1 MTNFRQSLRRD
12 ASVLPARRSFTLVE
26 LIVVLTIIFVLTGL
40 VFTAAGFIQKK
51 GARSRAE
58 SEMAALTAAIENYKS
73 DNGDYPRDPG
83 TGTPP
88 KSTTDILCAD
98 ANPASGGDP
107 TSDDYQHASQYLYG
121 QLSGD
126 YDNSDSSAST
136 NYNAVIDTTNEKANR
151 VYFNFPPSM
160 LSITVAS
167 GATGPTRP
175 TGRSGGGGSGVTGPI
190 GATGAIGPALA
201 SNPIGAAPAGTGG
214 GTGPSGGGTGPTGGT
229 GPGGGNAKYV
239 VKFIRDPFGYPYAYS
254 TCGQVPNGNGSGTGY
269 NPSYDFWST
278 GGSICQNCAGGK
290 PAACCAVSTANWQAQ
305 WLKNW

>member
-1 MTNFRQSLRRD
+1 MEKFRSSRRRD
-12 ASVLPARRSFTLVE
+12 SLVVPAKRSFTLVE

-51 GARSRAE
+51 GARGRAE

-88 KSTTDILCAD
+88 KSTTDGLCAD
-98 ANPASGGDP
+98 ANPANGGDP
-107 TSDDYQHASQYLYG
+107 TASAYQDASQYLYG

-126 YDNSDSSAST
+126 YDANASNGSLT
-136 NYNAVIDTTNEKANR
+136 NYNAKIDGNEGTNR

-160 LSITVAS
+160 LSISVIT
-167 GATGPTRP
+167 GATGPIRP
-175 TGRSGGGGSGVTGPI
+175 IGGSAGGGGGVAGPI

-201 SNPIGAAPAGTGG
+201 SNPIGTAPAGT
-214 GTGPSGGGTGPTGGT
+214 GGGTGPTGGT
-229 GPGGGNAKYV
+229 GPGGGNATYK

-254 TCGQVPNGNGSGTGY
+254 TCGQVSVGGGSGSGY
-269 NPSYDFWST
+269 NSSYDFWST
-278 GGSICQNCAGGK
+278 GGTICQNCAGGK

-305 WLKNW
+305 WIKNW